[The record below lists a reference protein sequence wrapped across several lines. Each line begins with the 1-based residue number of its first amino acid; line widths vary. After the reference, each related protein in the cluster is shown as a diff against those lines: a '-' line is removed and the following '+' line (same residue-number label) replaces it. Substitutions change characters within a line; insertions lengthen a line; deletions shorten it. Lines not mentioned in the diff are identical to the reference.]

1 MKKRM
6 FRQLHEQPVE
16 EVKEEVK
23 EVKRTRRTKKEDQ
36 IMEEDAV
43 EYNELS
49 EQDNKGVM
57 NE

>member
-23 EVKRTRRTKKEDQ
+23 EVKRGRRKKED
-36 IMEEDAV
+36 
-43 EYNELS
+43 
-49 EQDNKGVM
+49 
-57 NE
+57 